1 MKMVKSLLLGSAAG
15 LVAMTGA
22 QAADLPVKAKPV
34 QYVKICSLYGVGF
47 YYIPG
52 TDMCLKVGGWARF
65 ETGYGYNGSFTTE
78 WWNNDLRNRSTN
90 DNNWRVKG
98 VASFDARSAT
108 EYGTVR
114 SYITLGISTN
124 INGDD
129 GAQTA
134 NYANRWFIQ
143 WAGFTIGHSTSFFDF
158 YSIGANQYGFAGASS
173 DTGDGGW
180 TVFGYTAQF
189 GNGLS
194 ASLSA
199 ETQRRTFI
207 AATGSGIA
215 SAGYFTTAAG
225 VATGLPANGAVGT
238 NYEGHDYPDV
248 VANLRVD
255 QAWGSAQIMGALHN
269 VAATYYNNLGS
280 FTATSEAN
288 GHPDDKMGFA
298 IGAGIKLN
306 APMIGPGDY
315 FQAEVDYTQ
324 GASRYA
330 NATAVV
336 FDYRMYDG
344 NTFGFGINS
353 DAVYGG
359 SPAGGAPS
367 ALELTTAWA
376 VNAAYTHY
384 WNAQWKSTLWGSYL
398 AQSYNDRANAMLCSA
413 IGDGAGNGTAAVA
426 NPGCDMNWS
435 LWGVGLRTQWAVSS
449 TFQIGLEVLYANL
462 NSASTSTGFI
472 GLGTNSTKPATAY
485 RVDDQDN
492 WAVRLRVNRDFY
504 P

>member
-78 WWNNDLRNRSTN
+78 WWSNNLNNRSTN
-90 DNNWRVKG
+90 DNPWRVKG
-98 VASFDARSAT
+98 VASFDARSPT

-114 SYITLGISTN
+114 SYITLGVSAN

-143 WAGFTIGHSTSFFDF
+143 WAGFTIGHSTSFYDF
-158 YSIGANQYGFAGASS
+158 YSIGANQYGFVGASS

-180 TVFGYTAQF
+180 TVFGYTANF

-194 ASLSA
+194 ASISA
-199 ETQRRTFI
+199 ETQRRTQI
-207 AATGSGIA
+207 INA
-215 SAGYFTTAAG
+215 SAAIGTAAG
-225 VATGLPANGAVGT
+225 LFPGIVGGPTLPIVTAVGT

-255 QAWGSAQIMGALHN
+255 QTWGSAQVMGALHN
-269 VAATYYNNLGS
+269 VAAQYYTGFNDVS
-280 FTATSEAN
+280 
-288 GHPDDKMGFA
+288 HPSDRMGFA
-298 IGAGIKLN
+298 LGAGIKIN
-306 APMIGPGDY
+306 APMIGAGDY

-324 GASRYA
+324 GASRYS

-336 FDYRMYDG
+336 FNYVEYNG
-344 NTFGFGINS
+344 NTVGYGFNS
-353 DAVYGG
+353 DAVYVTG
-359 SPAGGAPS
+359 SQ
-367 ALELTTAWA
+367 LELTTSWA
-376 VNAAYTHY
+376 VNAAYTHN
-384 WNAQWKSTLWGSYL
+384 WNAAWKSTLWGSYM
-398 AQSYNDRANAMLCSA
+398 AMLYNTNANNMLCT
-413 IGDGAGNGTAAVA
+413 GTAAGA
-426 NPGCDMNWS
+426 SGSCNMDWAI
-435 LWGVGLRTQWAVSS
+435 WGAGLRTQWAVSS
-449 TFQIGLEVLYANL
+449 TFQIGLEVLYAHL
-462 NSASTSTGFI
+462 DSAQEFLSTPQINANG
-472 GLGTNSTKPATAY
+472 TKPAGVY
-485 RVDDQDN
+485 HSGDIDN